1 MKTICFVK
9 QDATIRIYKQAKA
22 LKLTKKYRL
31 ILICEKCDYYLQKDI
46 FDEIIFYGF
55 LENKKNNLLTR
66 ILNFGFN
73 KLFKFGEMNLKRLSK
88 DIDVDLYH
96 CHAEPNSIP
105 RIIMENSRVPVL
117 FDSQDFSGISYGI
130 ENLDEKTKDDEK
142 YCFENADGIVRKGTQ
157 FEIDYYRQNGYNIEC
172 PEFQWL
178 DYCDE
183 DLFANINIKKLSED
197 DYEYHLVHTGT
208 ISTDPVNDAFK
219 YLIPLA
225 KILAKQK
232 IHLHIYPNPLEY
244 DNAREYHE
252 LDRNVEY
259 FHFHKPV
266 PYTILSEEVSKYDYG
281 ILILK
286 QVNSERANMNKFK
299 VGQGNKTFSYFEAG
313 LPEISSDF
321 LLNNN
326 KLIIDYGLG
335 FIVNEADLNNL
346 DKLLNNAD
354 YDKLRNNVLKARNEL
369 SLKNRVHDLEDFY
382 SLILDSKLK

>member
-9 QDATIRIYKQAKA
+9 QDVTIRIYKQAKA
-22 LKLTKKYRL
+22 LRLTKKYKL
-31 ILICEKCDYYLQKDI
+31 LLLCEKCDYNLQKDV

-55 LENKKNNLLTR
+55 LENKKNTLPTR
-66 ILNFGFN
+66 VFNFGFN
-73 KLFKFGEMNLKRLSK
+73 KLLKYGERNIKRIIK

-96 CHAEPNSIP
+96 GHAEPNSIP
-105 RIIMENSRVPVL
+105 RIVMENSGVPVV
-117 FDSQDFSGISYGI
+117 FDAQDFSGISFGI
-130 ENLDEKTKDDEK
+130 ENLDDKTKEDEK
-142 YCFENADGIVRKGTQ
+142 YCFEKADGIVRKGTE
-157 FEIDYYRQNGYNIEC
+157 FEIDYYRQHGYKIEC

-183 DLFANINIKKLSED
+183 DLFADINAKKLSQED
-197 DYEYHLVHTGT
+197 GEYHLVHTGT
-208 ISTDPVNDAFK
+208 IGIDPVKEDFK

-225 KILAKQK
+225 KTLAKQK

-244 DNAREYHE
+244 DIAGEYHE
-252 LDRNVEY
+252 LARNEKY
-259 FHFHKPV
+259 FHFHRPV
-266 PYTILSEEVSKYDYG
+266 PYAVLSEEVSKYDYG

-326 KLIIDYGLG
+326 QVITDYGLG
-335 FIVNEADLNNL
+335 LIVNESDLTNL
-346 DKLLNNAD
+346 DKILKNTD
-354 YDKLRNNVLKARNEL
+354 YGKLRNNVLKARTEL
-369 SLKNRVHDLEDFY
+369 SLRNRVHDLEEFY
-382 SLILDSKLK
+382 SSI